1 MTTIC
6 AGEKDGDRWDRS
18 RRIEWMDMERVQA
31 GRYLVLGA
39 GALGNEVVKDL
50 VLAGARNITL
60 VDMDSVVRSNLSR
73 CVMFR
78 ERDSAERRLK
88 AEVVAERAADLDPEV
103 RVRAVVG
110 RIQQLDGREWSE
122 HDIVLGCLDNIAAR
136 LHANAHAYYHRI
148 PYIDGGTDGFAGR
161 VQVIV
166 PPSTPCLQCGLNK
179 SHYKVMEKRYSCT
192 GSEITY
198 YRPSVAAEITTT
210 SIIAATQVR
219 EALKIVC
226 GRDDAVI
233 RNVVHYNGMQNTWDE
248 LEMSVEPSCPLHI
261 KE

>member
-1 MTTIC
+1 MIR
-6 AGEKDGDRWDRS
+6 AGDEDGDRWDRS
-18 RRIEWMDMERVQA
+18 RRIRWLDMERVQA

-39 GALGNEVVKDL
+39 GALGNEAIKDL

-60 VDMDSVVRSNLSR
+60 VDMDHVVRSNLNR
-73 CVMFR
+73 CVLFR
-78 ERDSAERRLK
+78 EGDSAGKRWK
-88 AEVVAERAADLDPEV
+88 AEVVAERASDLDPEV

-110 RIQQLDGREWSE
+110 RIEQLEDREWKE
-122 HDIVLGCLDNIAAR
+122 HDVVLGCLDNIAAR
-136 LHANAHAYYHRI
+136 LHANAHAYYRGT

-198 YRPSVAAEITTT
+198 FRPSMAAEITTT
-210 SIIAATQVR
+210 SIVAAVQVR

-226 GRDDAVI
+226 GRKDAVI
-233 RNVVHYNGMQNTWDE
+233 RNVVHYNGVRNSWDE
-248 LEMSVEPSCPLHI
+248 LEMSIEPSCPLHVSHS
-261 KE
+261 